1 MKWIE
6 IKVNTTL
13 EAEEAIANIM
23 HELGAGGVVINDP
36 NDIITMENEGN
47 WDYMDPNLLID
58 SKDVII
64 SAYFPIVSD
73 ILDKIN
79 IIKDRILELK
89 NYNID
94 IGKFDFKISEVD
106 ESDWENSWKQYYKPI
121 KIGSKI
127 IIKPSWEKYVF
138 TEGELVIELDPG
150 MAFGTGTH
158 ETTKMS
164 IEFLE
169 MIIKQDY
176 IVFDVGCG
184 SGILSIVSAKLGAK
198 EVFASDVDEVAIKVT
213 KENIKLNN
221 LKNIQVF
228 KSNLLDNFE
237 GKADVIVANI
247 IADVIIKMSSV
258 IPDYLKEN
266 GYFIASGIIKDRK
279 NEVLNVLNSNFNII
293 DLKQDG
299 EWISILGK
307 RK

>member
-36 NDIITMENEGN
+36 NDIMAMENEGN
-47 WDYMDPNLLID
+47 WDYMDPNLLND

-127 IIKPSWEKYVF
+127 IIKPSWEKYVS

-169 MIIKQDY
+169 MIIKQDD